1 MIIKLYVPNTRA
13 PTYMKQILIELK
25 GEKDSYGIIIGDFNT
40 PLSITGPWQ
49 RFMRKYRTWT
59 THRSTGPK
67 TLHPTRA

>member
-49 RFMRKYRTWT
+49 KVHEEIQDWDNTEVNWT
-59 THRSTGPK
+59 
-67 TLHPTRA
+67 